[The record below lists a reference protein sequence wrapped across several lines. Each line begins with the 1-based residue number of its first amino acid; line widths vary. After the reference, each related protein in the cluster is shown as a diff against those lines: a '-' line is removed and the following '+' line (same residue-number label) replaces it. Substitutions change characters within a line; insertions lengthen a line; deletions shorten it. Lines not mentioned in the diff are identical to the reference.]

1 MPWWVTSVVLGLGSI
16 GSGAWFILRG
26 RRIAASGGRDL
37 AVRGA
42 MLTVLGVRI
51 VTSGCTA
58 AAVVAM
64 LSYALR

>member
-1 MPWWVTSVVLGLGSI
+1 MPWWLVPTVLGLGSVV
-16 GSGAWFILRG
+16 GGALVVRRG
-26 RRIAASGGRDL
+26 RRIAAGGDRGQ

-42 MLTVLGVRI
+42 TLIVLGTML

-58 AAVVAM
+58 AAVVGM

>member
-1 MPWWVTSVVLGLGSI
+1 VAGGVWVVR
-16 GSGAWFILRG
+16 RG
-26 RRIAASGGRDL
+26 RRIASGGDRGQ

-42 MLTVLGVRI
+42 VLTVLGTMM

>member
-1 MPWWVTSVVLGLGSI
+1 MPWWVPSVLRGLGSVA
-16 GSGAWFILRG
+16 GGAWFIQRG
-26 RRIAASGGRDL
+26 RRIAASGDRGL

-42 MLTVLGVRI
+42 TLTVLGTML